1 MQVRLLLC
9 LLFEEMINF
18 DEDSHSVVADLVLE
32 TIVSFDCY
40 CRREYLQVPN
50 LSSSLEILQ
59 HELLKVML
67 QEQLLV
73 LA

>member
-1 MQVRLLLC
+1 
-9 LLFEEMINF
+9 MINF

-59 HELLKVML
+59 QELLKVKL
-67 QEQLLV
+67 RELV
-73 LA
+73 LVLT